1 MNGLLLEILMTPR
14 QIEPHIRRMRTAEF
28 KMREKDSRRIMT
40 NVFCNNTNNS
50 NEIKPRDN

>member
-1 MNGLLLEILMTPR
+1 MTPR